1 MAGKSDF
8 QQDLARYHESLR
20 WFDRALWTIAVYRLG
35 RRILAM
41 RSETAQRALLSVFFL
56 VARVVETFTKM
67 SLPVFAQ
74 IGGGLR
80 IANSGLIFVHS
91 NSVIGRNC
99 TLSRGVTIG
108 NAREEGSTPVIGD
121 DVEIGAYAQILGG
134 IRIGDGAKIASM
146 SVVLK
151 DVPAGAVASGIP
163 ARVKTAPPLHAS
175 APLLLAEGD
184 IRLLR

>member
-8 QQDLARYHESLR
+8 QEDLERYHGR
-20 WFDRALWTIAVYRLG
+20 VPWFDRALWTIASYRLG

-41 RSETAQRALLSVFFL
+41 RSETARRALLFVFFV
-56 VARVVETFTKM
+56 VARVIETFAKM
-67 SLPVFAQ
+67 SLPAFAQ

-80 IANSGLIFVHS
+80 IASSGLIFVHS
-91 NSVIGRNC
+91 DSIIGRNC
-99 TLSRGVTIG
+99 TLRRGVTIG
-108 NAREEGSTPVIGD
+108 NAREEGATPVIGD

-151 DVPAGAVASGIP
+151 DVPAGGVASGVP
-163 ARVKTAPPLHAS
+163 AKVWTGAQARDRS
-175 APLLLAEGD
+175 D
-184 IRLLR
+184 IL